1 MSLFVG
7 NISKNVRSRDLDD
20 EFERYGRCSI
30 NYKVGAGGASQGSYA
45 FVTYEDEHD
54 GEEAMA

>member
-20 EFERYGRCSI
+20 EFERFGRCNI
-30 NYKVGAGGASQGSYA
+30 NYKVGAPERLGLVCFCYL
-45 FVTYEDEHD
+45 
-54 GEEAMA
+54 

>member
-1 MSLFVG
+1 MG